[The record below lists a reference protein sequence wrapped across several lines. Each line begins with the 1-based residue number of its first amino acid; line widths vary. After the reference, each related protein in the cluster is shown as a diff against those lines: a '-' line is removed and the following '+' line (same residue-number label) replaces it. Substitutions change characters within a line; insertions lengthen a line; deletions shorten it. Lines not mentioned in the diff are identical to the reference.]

1 MSTRIYIA
9 LSTFAQE
16 GRGPLELL
24 DKAIGITFENNP
36 TGKRLT
42 KEGVIAKL
50 KDFDGVVAGLEPY
63 DAQVLNALPR
73 LKCISRCGV
82 GVDNVDSALA
92 KAKGIA
98 VFNTPEVAIQ
108 PVAEMTLAL
117 ILDCLRKLSQHSQ
130 LMHRRQWEKLTGFQL
145 AGKTVGIIGLGRI
158 GRRVAEL
165 LVRLDVGVVGFDV
178 APDRSWAESVGVK
191 FLDLNTLLRRCDI
204 VTLHLSADMESP
216 FCLSKNEFARMKQG
230 ALLINTSRG
239 SFVDEE
245 ALAQAL
251 RSGHLSGAGLDVYRQ
266 EPYHGPLC
274 DAPNVVLTPHIST
287 LTKESRLAMETEAV
301 ENIVQYFKKKI

>member
-1 MSTRIYIA
+1 MPKIFIA

-16 GRGPLELL
+16 GLQPLQALEAGGLP
-24 DKAIGITFENNP
+24 FEINA

-42 KEGVIAKL
+42 KKQVMGAL
-50 KDFDGVVAGLEPY
+50 GDFDGVVAGLEPY
-63 DAQVLNALPR
+63 DAEVLNALPR
-73 LKCISRCGV
+73 LKCISRCGA
-82 GVDNVDSALA
+82 GVDNVDAAVA
-92 KAKGIA
+92 KTKGIA
-98 VFNTPEVAIQ
+98 VLNTPDVVVQ

-117 ILDCLRKLSQHSQ
+117 MFDCLRQVAWHAA
-130 LMHRRQWEKLTGFQL
+130 LMRQGRWERAAGRQL
-145 AGKTVGIIGLGRI
+145 AGKTAGIIGLGRI

-178 APDRSWAESVGVK
+178 APDRSWAKLSGVK
-191 FLDLNTLLRRCDI
+191 LLDLKGLLGCSDI
-204 VTLHLSADMESP
+204 VTLHLSADIKSP
-216 FCLSKNEFARMKQG
+216 LCLSKDEFARMKPG

-245 ALAQAL
+245 ALAQVL

-266 EPYHGPLC
+266 EPYNGPLC
-274 DAPNVVLTPHIST
+274 HVPNVVLTPHVST

-301 ENIVQYFKKKI
+301 ENIVQYFKKKL